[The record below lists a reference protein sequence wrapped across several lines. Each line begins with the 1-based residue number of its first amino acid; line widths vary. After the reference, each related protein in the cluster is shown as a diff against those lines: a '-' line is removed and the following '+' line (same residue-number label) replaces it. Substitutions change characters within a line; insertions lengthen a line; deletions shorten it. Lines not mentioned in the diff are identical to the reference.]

1 MERLVQRRERG
12 EVEEKDRCS
21 IIRILRRRGQLI
33 TNRGKM
39 PLVQILGLCQFSPP
53 QVPLI
58 MDSTLPKPGYG
69 LTILQALFKKPL
81 PIYNLPRSSGLIN
94 YSLLPQKNQTSRI
107 LLGTCIA
114 VPLINLVVKL
124 KQGEKTKSNRVQC
137 CIFQSSVTM

>member
-1 MERLVQRRERG
+1 ME
-12 EVEEKDRCS
+12 EEDQCP
-21 IIRILRRRGQLI
+21 IIRILRWRGQLI

-81 PIYNLPRSSGLIN
+81 PIYNLPLSSGLIN

-107 LLGTCIA
+107 LLGTCIP

-124 KQGEKTKSNRVQC
+124 KQGEKTKSNRVQR
-137 CIFQSSVTM
+137 CIFQSSVTT